1 MTAPRLTIAEAR
13 AMTPPDLREAV
24 AGEIRHALRL
34 SGSCVREEICSDASC
49 ACCLEAAD
57 AALAIIRA
65 ALREP
70 SAEMC
75 DAAVHREPGFYTRS
89 PTADFMASW
98 RRAMAASPLA
108 DPGGAR

>member
-57 AALAIIRA
+57 AVLSTIRA
-65 ALREP
+65 VFATP
-70 SAEMC
+70 TPEMVR
-75 DAAVHREPGFYTRS
+75 AG
-89 PTADFMASW
+89 
-98 RRAMAASPLA
+98 AMAWG
-108 DPGGAR
+108 DHGNIGAVWQAMSKEALGDG